1 MRLALYQVR
10 TILFG
15 LSTELG
21 QALAQHRLATSE
33 RRHAKAALHS
43 QSSHFKERTI
53 HETKNRLSTQETPH
67 MLLPSQSSCSILIVY
82 LNRALFKL
90 PTGLETL

>member
-21 QALAQHRLATSE
+21 QALVQHRLATSE
-33 RRHAKAALHS
+33 RRHGKAALHS
-43 QSSHFKERTI
+43 QSSQFKKRTI
-53 HETKNRLSTQETPH
+53 LETKNRLSTQETPH
-67 MLLPSQSSCSILIVY
+67 MLLPSQSSCSILIVH
-82 LNRALFKL
+82 LN
-90 PTGLETL
+90 